1 LKNSLEAQEWENPT
15 FIYGFTQEMPDFMR
29 AADAIVTKA
38 GPGTIAE
45 ALAAGLPI
53 ILYAKLPGQE
63 DGNVTYVENSGV
75 GVWAPEP
82 LKVVRTLTRW
92 ICRPAERAE
101 VITNCNHAARPD
113 AARLIART
121 LGEKI
126 GLPKKE
132 IPPNSL

>member
-1 LKNSLEAQEWENPT
+1 
-15 FIYGFTQEMPDFMR
+15 MR

-45 ALAAGLPI
+45 ALVAGLPVVI
-53 ILYAKLPGQE
+53 YSKLPGQE

-75 GVWAPEP
+75 GVWAPDP

-92 ICRPAERAE
+92 VSRPQERAQVVE
-101 VITNCNHAARPD
+101 NCHTAARPD
-113 AARLIART
+113 AARVIARA

-126 GLPKKE
+126 GLTK
-132 IPPNSL
+132 